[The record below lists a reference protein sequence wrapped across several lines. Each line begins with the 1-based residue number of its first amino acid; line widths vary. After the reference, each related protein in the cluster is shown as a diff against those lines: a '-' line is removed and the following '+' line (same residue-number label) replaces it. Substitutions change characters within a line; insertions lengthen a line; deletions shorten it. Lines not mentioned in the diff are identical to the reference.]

1 MKKLLILVF
10 FISILFS
17 GCMDKEPYSLEA
29 DITSSPV
36 INVTPDTPA
45 FTATPETIVTIT
57 PTPAINLIPQTEYD
71 KFVSWLET
79 DMTNK
84 HSYVFDNSKV
94 YEDQYLCSQYTR
106 DFLKNATSAGFEV
119 YAVGLT
125 GAVKGQNEWHMLAA
139 VVLDKNWYFVDPQ
152 TDQILK
158 IQDMFHAY
166 GYEYAYFGKEV
177 FINRNNAEI
186 SMPVYYHSIIGLNDQ
201 NFLRLR

>member
-1 MKKLLILVF
+1 MKKLLILLF

-17 GCMDKEPYSLEA
+17 GCIYKEPPLEA
-29 DITSSPV
+29 DITPGPV
-36 INVTPDTPA
+36 IIVTPDAPTV
-45 FTATPETIVTIT
+45 TATAEIIDAIT
-57 PTPAINLIPQTEYD
+57 PTPVIIVKPQTEYD
-71 KFVSWLET
+71 RFVSWLET

-94 YEDQYLCSQYTR
+94 YEDQYVCSQYTR
-106 DFLKNATSAGFEV
+106 DFLKNATGAGFEV

-177 FINRNNAEI
+177 FIDRNNAEI
-186 SMPVYYHSIIGLNDQ
+186 SMPVYYHSIIGLNGQ